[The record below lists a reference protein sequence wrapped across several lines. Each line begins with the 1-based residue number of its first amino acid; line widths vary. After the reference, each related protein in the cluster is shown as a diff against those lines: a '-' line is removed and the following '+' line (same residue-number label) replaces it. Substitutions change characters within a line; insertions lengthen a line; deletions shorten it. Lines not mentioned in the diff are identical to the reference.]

1 MPVWITELIAFF
13 TSGGLTSLFSSLGT
27 VIASIVAT
35 LTSSG
40 VQTEI
45 TNLIDGFERIT
56 SEVTTDAEA
65 ALAWAESEYQVL
77 LSDFGAATSAKSARA
92 KAAAA
97 VSMVGVT
104 QAQMAAIVAVHLAKI
119 EAEMP
124 GHTQSLQA
132 KHIGMGDMTIPF
144 KLASRLIETG
154 YANSLVKSGKVTM
167 PKKP

>member
-1 MPVWITELIAFF
+1 MF
-13 TSGGLTSLFSSLGT
+13 SGLGT

-40 VQTEI
+40 VQTEVG
-45 TNLIDGFERIT
+45 NLIDGFERIT

-77 LSDFGAATSAKSARA
+77 VSDFGSLAAVKMKSARA
-92 KAAAA
+92 KSAAA
-97 VSMVGVT
+97 VSMAGVT

-124 GHTQSLQA
+124 GHSQYLQA
-132 KHIGMGDMTIPF
+132 KHIGMGDLKIPH

-154 YANSLVKSGKVTM
+154 YANSLVKSGSVTM
-167 PKKP
+167 PAKL